1 MSRTLQII
9 RDEHRALAAMLKSIV
24 LLLAQRRDA
33 TPDFAALRAM
43 LFYIDEFPEQRHHRK
58 ETELLFPKLRA
69 RAPQARE
76 LLDELDRQH
85 GCGERMIRH
94 LEHAL
99 LAWEVMGD
107 SRRSEFE
114 RAVDDYARFYLDH
127 MALEEQRVLPLAE
140 RLLGDDDWD
149 ELDAAFLANGDAL
162 AGHQSDEVYAA
173 LFTHIVDLVPAPLG
187 YGAPASAGGTGATH

>member
-1 MSRTLQII
+1 MSRTALQII
-9 RDEHRALAAMLKSIV
+9 RDEHSALAAMLKSIR
-24 LLLAQRRDA
+24 LLLAQRDA
-33 TPDFAALRAM
+33 APDFAALRAM

-85 GCGERMIRH
+85 GCGERKIRH
-94 LEHAL
+94 IEHAL

-107 SRRSEFE
+107 SRRPEFE
-114 RAVDDYARFYLDH
+114 RAVDDYVRFYFEH
-127 MALEEQRVLPLAE
+127 MALEEQQVLPLAE
-140 RLLGDDDWD
+140 QLLGADDWD

-162 AGHQSDEVYAA
+162 AGHRSDEIYAA
-173 LFTHIVDLVPAPLG
+173 LFTQIVYLVPAPLG
-187 YGAPASAGGTGATH
+187 FGEPAARAARASH